1 MHCIQDHGAVK
12 MRIKLIAAYDGTNYN
27 GYQSQVNGIA
37 VQDVLE
43 KAIADLFGQPIRTLG
58 ASRTDTGVHAEGNVA
73 VFDVDSRIEPSRI
86 AFALNARLPQDIRIL
101 DSARVPDD
109 FHPRFQ
115 RTIKTYQYHILNRK
129 FPDPLRRNTEMH
141 YYYELD
147 EHAMHKAAQMLIGE
161 HDFASFAAAGF
172 SSRTTVREIYDASVT
187 RNGDRITFTI
197 TGNGFLYNMV
207 RIIAGTLLEIG
218 AGKYMPEHMADILE
232 AKNRKA
238 AGPTAVSKGL
248 VLVRIEYPDFLKDA
262 DIIP

>member
-1 MHCIQDHGAVK
+1 
-12 MRIKLIAAYDGTNYN
+12 MRIKLIVAYDGTNYN

-43 KAIADLFGQPIRTLG
+43 KAIADLFGEKIRTLG

-73 VFDVDSRIEPSRI
+73 VFDVESRIEPSRI

-115 RTIKTYQYHILNRK
+115 RTIKTYQYHVLNRK
-129 FPDPLRRNTEMH
+129 FPDPLSRNTEMH
-141 YYYELD
+141 YYYDLD
-147 EHAMHKAAQMLIGE
+147 EVAMNEACRILIGE
-161 HDFASFAAAGF
+161 HDFASFAASGY
-172 SSRTTVREIYDASVT
+172 SSKTTVREIYDANVVRS
-187 RNGDRITFTI
+187 GDRITFTV

-218 AGKYMPEHMADILE
+218 AGKYGPEHMKNVLE
-232 AKNRKA
+232 ARNRKA
-238 AGPTAVSKGL
+238 AGPTAISKGL
-248 VLVRIEYPDFLKDA
+248 VLVRIEYPDFL
-262 DIIP
+262 

>member
-1 MHCIQDHGAVK
+1 
-12 MRIKLIAAYDGTNYN
+12 MRIKLIVAYDGTNYN

-73 VFDVDSRIEPSRI
+73 VFDVESRIEPSRI

-101 DSARVPDD
+101 DSSRVPDD

-115 RTIKTYQYHILNRK
+115 RTVKTYQYHILNRK

-141 YYYELD
+141 YYYDLD
-147 EHAMHKAAQMLIGE
+147 ERAMHKAAQILIGE

-172 SSRTTVREIYDASVT
+172 SSRTTVREIYDAKVT
-187 RNGDRITFTI
+187 RDGDRITFTI

-218 AGKYMPEHMADILE
+218 AGKYRPEHMTDILE
-232 AKNRKA
+232 AKKRKA

-248 VLVRIEYPDFLKDA
+248 VLVRIEYPDFLKERDSK
-262 DIIP
+262 P